1 MKIIVI
7 GSINVDYIGTTKY
20 ELMLGESHPGS
31 VSIQAG
37 GVARNIVENLARVK
51 ADVTFV
57 TAVGND
63 FYGQKYKSDL
73 EELGVK
79 IIMPKKTEQY
89 NSSIYLAINDKEGQ
103 MVYSVVNT
111 DIVSLIN
118 KEYIS
123 TIIDTINTFDYVLI
137 DTNLDSDTI
146 DYLFE
151 RVNKPIICDA
161 VSTIKADK
169 LRNHLDKI
177 NILKVNENEYSHL
190 KSDLNENIPTNLIIT
205 NGSKP
210 VIYIT
215 KTFTQQY
222 QPKQKE
228 DIKSTTGAGDSF
240 VAGVIS
246 GILDG
251 LQIEDGIKRGLDF
264 SYQTLDVTGAVNP
277 NIKKG

>member
-1 MKIIVI
+1 M
-7 GSINVDYIGTTKY
+7 
-20 ELMLGESHPGS
+20 
-31 VSIQAG
+31 
-37 GVARNIVENLARVK
+37 ENLARVK

-177 NILKVNENEYSHL
+177 YILKVNENEYSHL

-215 KTFTQQY
+215 KTFTKQY

>member
-31 VSIQAG
+31 VNIQAG

-123 TIIDTINTFDYVLI
+123 TIINTINTFDYVLI

-151 RVNKPIICDA
+151 KVNKPIICDA

-169 LRNHLDKI
+169 LRKHLNKI
-177 NILKVNENEYSHL
+177 YILKVNENEYSHL

-215 KTFTQQY
+215 KQFTKQY

-246 GILDG
+246 GMLDG

>member
-51 ADVTFV
+51 EDVTFV

-79 IIMPKKTEQY
+79 IIMPEKTEQY

-177 NILKVNENEYSHL
+177 YILKVNENEYSHL

-215 KTFTQQY
+215 KTFTKQY
-222 QPKQKE
+222 QPKHKE

-240 VAGVIS
+240 VAGVIG

>member
-31 VSIQAG
+31 VIIQAG

-146 DYLFE
+146 GYLFE

-177 NILKVNENEYSHL
+177 YILKVNENEYSHL

-215 KTFTQQY
+215 KKFTKQH

>member
-57 TAVGND
+57 TAVGKD

-123 TIIDTINTFDYVLI
+123 TIIDTMNTFDYVLI

-177 NILKVNENEYSHL
+177 YILKVNENEYSHL
-190 KSDLNENIPTNLIIT
+190 ESDLNENIPTNLIIT

-215 KTFTQQY
+215 KTFTKQY
-222 QPKQKE
+222 QPKQKK

>member
-31 VSIQAG
+31 VIIQAG

-137 DTNLDSDTI
+137 DTNLDSVTI

-177 NILKVNENEYSHL
+177 YILKVNENEYSHL
-190 KSDLNENIPTNLIIT
+190 ESDLNENIPTNLIIT

-215 KTFTQQY
+215 KTFTKQY
-222 QPKQKE
+222 QPKQKK

>member
-31 VSIQAG
+31 VIIQAG

-137 DTNLDSDTI
+137 DTNLDIDTI

-177 NILKVNENEYSHL
+177 YILKVNENEYSHL
-190 KSDLNENIPTNLIIT
+190 ESDLNENIPTNLIIT

-215 KTFTQQY
+215 ETFTKQY

>member
-31 VSIQAG
+31 VIIQAG

-177 NILKVNENEYSHL
+177 YILKVNENEYSHL
-190 KSDLNENIPTNLIIT
+190 ESDLNENIPTNLIIT

-215 KTFTQQY
+215 KTFTKQY
-222 QPKQKE
+222 QPKQKK

>member
-57 TAVGND
+57 TVVGND

-177 NILKVNENEYSHL
+177 YILKVNENEYSHL
-190 KSDLNENIPTNLIIT
+190 ESDLNENIPTNLIIT

-215 KTFTQQY
+215 KTFTKQY
-222 QPKQKE
+222 QPKQKK

-240 VAGVIS
+240 VAGAIS

>member
-111 DIVSLIN
+111 DIVSLTN

-151 RVNKPIICDA
+151 KVNKPIICDA

-177 NILKVNENEYSHL
+177 YILKVNENEYSHL
-190 KSDLNENIPTNLIIT
+190 ESDLNENIPTNLIIT

-215 KTFTQQY
+215 KPFTKQY

>member
-7 GSINVDYIGTTKY
+7 GSINVDYIATTKY

-177 NILKVNENEYSHL
+177 YILKVNENEYSHL
-190 KSDLNENIPTNLIIT
+190 QSDLNENIPTNLIIT

-215 KTFTQQY
+215 KTFTKQY

>member
-151 RVNKPIICDA
+151 KVNKPIICDA

-177 NILKVNENEYSHL
+177 YILKVNENEYSHL
-190 KSDLNENIPTNLIIT
+190 ESDLNENIPTNLIIT

-210 VIYIT
+210 VIYST
-215 KTFTQQY
+215 KPFTKQY

>member
-31 VSIQAG
+31 VIIQAG

-177 NILKVNENEYSHL
+177 NILKVNEN
-190 KSDLNENIPTNLIIT
+190 IPTNLIIT

-215 KTFTQQY
+215 KTFTKQY

>member
-51 ADVTFV
+51 EDVTFV

-79 IIMPKKTEQY
+79 IIMPEKTEQY

-111 DIVSLIN
+111 DIVSLID

-215 KTFTQQY
+215 KHLLNNISQSKKKISKVQLV
-222 QPKQKE
+222 Q
-228 DIKSTTGAGDSF
+228 
-240 VAGVIS
+240 VIH
-246 GILDG
+246 L
-251 LQIEDGIKRGLDF
+251 LRG
-264 SYQTLDVTGAVNP
+264 
-277 NIKKG
+277 

>member
-31 VSIQAG
+31 VIIQAG

-177 NILKVNENEYSHL
+177 YILKVNENEYSHL

-215 KTFTQQY
+215 KKFTKQY

>member
-7 GSINVDYIGTTKY
+7 GSINVDYIGTTEY
-20 ELMLGESHPGS
+20 ELMFGESHPGS
-31 VSIQAG
+31 IHIQAG

-51 ADVTFV
+51 EDVTFV

-63 FYGQKYKSDL
+63 FYGQKYKNDL

-123 TIIDTINTFDYVLI
+123 SIIDTINTFDYVLI
-137 DTNLDSDTI
+137 DTNLDNDTI

-151 RVNKPIICDA
+151 KVNKPIICDA

-169 LRNHLDKI
+169 LRKHLNKI
-177 NILKVNENEYSHL
+177 YILKVNENEYSHL
-190 KSDLNENIPTNLIIT
+190 KSDLNEKMPTNLIIT

-210 VIYIT
+210 VIYVT
-215 KTFTQQY
+215 KAFTKQY

>member
-57 TAVGND
+57 TAVGKD

-177 NILKVNENEYSHL
+177 YILKVNENEYSHL
-190 KSDLNENIPTNLIIT
+190 ESDLNENIPTNLIIT

-215 KTFTQQY
+215 KTFTKQY
-222 QPKQKE
+222 QPKQKK

>member
-51 ADVTFV
+51 SDVTFV
-57 TAVGND
+57 TVVGND

-177 NILKVNENEYSHL
+177 YILEVNENEYSHL
-190 KSDLNENIPTNLIIT
+190 ESDLNENIPTNLIIT

-215 KTFTQQY
+215 KTFTKQY
-222 QPKQKE
+222 QPKQKK

>member
-57 TAVGND
+57 TAVGTA

-151 RVNKPIICDA
+151 KVNKPIICDA

-177 NILKVNENEYSHL
+177 YILKVNENEYSHL
-190 KSDLNENIPTNLIIT
+190 ESYLNENIPTNLIIT

-215 KTFTQQY
+215 KTFTKQY

>member
-31 VSIQAG
+31 VIIQAG

-177 NILKVNENEYSHL
+177 YILKVNENEYSHL
-190 KSDLNENIPTNLIIT
+190 ESDLNENIPTNLIIT

-215 KTFTQQY
+215 KTFTKQY
-222 QPKQKE
+222 QPKQKK
-228 DIKSTTGAGDSF
+228 DIKSTTGAGDSC
-240 VAGVIS
+240 VAGIIS
-246 GILDG
+246 GILYG

>member
-151 RVNKPIICDA
+151 KVNKPIICDA

-177 NILKVNENEYSHL
+177 YILKVNENEYSHL
-190 KSDLNENIPTNLIIT
+190 ESDLNENIPTNLIIT

-215 KTFTQQY
+215 KTFTKQY
-222 QPKQKE
+222 QPKQKK

>member
-177 NILKVNENEYSHL
+177 YILKVNENEYSHL
-190 KSDLNENIPTNLIIT
+190 ESDLNENIPTNLIIT

-215 KTFTQQY
+215 KTFTKQY
-222 QPKQKE
+222 QPKKKE

>member
-177 NILKVNENEYSHL
+177 YILKVNENEYSHL
-190 KSDLNENIPTNLIIT
+190 ESDLNENIPTNLIIT

-215 KTFTQQY
+215 KTFTKQY
-222 QPKQKE
+222 QPKQKK

>member
-51 ADVTFV
+51 EDVTFV
-57 TAVGND
+57 TAVGKD

-79 IIMPKKTEQY
+79 IIMPEKTEQY

-137 DTNLDSDTI
+137 DTNLD
-146 DYLFE
+146 
-151 RVNKPIICDA
+151 
-161 VSTIKADK
+161 
-169 LRNHLDKI
+169 KI

-215 KTFTQQY
+215 KTFTKQY

>member
-31 VSIQAG
+31 VIIQAG

-79 IIMPKKTEQY
+79 ITMPKKTEQY

-137 DTNLDSDTI
+137 DTNLDSVTI

-177 NILKVNENEYSHL
+177 YILKVNENEYSHL
-190 KSDLNENIPTNLIIT
+190 ESDLNENIPTNLIIT

-215 KTFTQQY
+215 KTFTKQY
-222 QPKQKE
+222 QPKQKK

>member
-31 VSIQAG
+31 VIIQAG

-177 NILKVNENEYSHL
+177 YILKVNENEYSHL
-190 KSDLNENIPTNLIIT
+190 ESDLNENIPTNLIIT

-215 KTFTQQY
+215 KTFTKQY
-222 QPKQKE
+222 QPKQKK

-246 GILDG
+246 GILNG